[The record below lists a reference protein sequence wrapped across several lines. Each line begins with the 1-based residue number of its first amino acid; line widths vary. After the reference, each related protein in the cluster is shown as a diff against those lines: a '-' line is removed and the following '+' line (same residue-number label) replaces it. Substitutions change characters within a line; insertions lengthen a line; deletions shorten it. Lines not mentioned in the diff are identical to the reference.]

1 MTNLLKRGFGSFT
14 AIVGVLLILAA
25 LWLTLSNIHTDNA
38 AGAQNTIL
46 LTRIADSVPERE
58 EVPEGNGWSVLPR
71 LKLVN
76 DPAMPTVEIEGNPY
90 IGVLAIPSLGL
101 ELSVMDTCD
110 DETVDTAPGRFAGTA
125 YENGFVIG
133 GHNYVSHLGKI
144 DRLREG
150 DTVIFTDLEG
160 NAFTYKV
167 VGTEILEGWEAD
179 ELRSDE
185 QGRRHGDPRG
195 MGSRRAAQRRM
206 GTLPVHVHAP
216 GKPED
221 HGALLK
227 GRIAPDTVSQ
237 VEEGTCGNT
246 VE

>member
-1 MTNLLKRGFGSFT
+1 MTNLLKRGFGSIT

-38 AGAQNTIL
+38 AGERNTIL
-46 LTRIADSVPERE
+46 LTRIAASVPQKEA
-58 EVPEGNGWSVLPR
+58 VPEGNDWSVLPK
-71 LKLVN
+71 LKVVKE
-76 DPAMPTVEIEGNPY
+76 PEMPTVEIEGNPY

-185 QGRRHGDPRG
+185 WGLSLFTCTLRGNRRITVRCLKEE
-195 MGSRRAAQRRM
+195 SRPA
-206 GTLPVHVHAP
+206 G
-216 GKPED
+216 
-221 HGALLK
+221 
-227 GRIAPDTVSQ
+227 
-237 VEEGTCGNT
+237 
-246 VE
+246 

>member
-38 AGAQNTIL
+38 AGERNTIL
-46 LTRIADSVPERE
+46 LTRIAASVPQKEA
-58 EVPEGNGWSVLPR
+58 VPEGNDWSVLPK
-71 LKLVN
+71 LKVVKE
-76 DPAMPTVEIEGNPY
+76 PEMPTVEIEGNPY

-125 YENGFVIG
+125 YD
-133 GHNYVSHLGKI
+133 YVSHLGKI

-185 QGRRHGDPRG
+185 WGLSLFTCTLRGNRRITVRCLKEE
-195 MGSRRAAQRRM
+195 SRPA
-206 GTLPVHVHAP
+206 G
-216 GKPED
+216 
-221 HGALLK
+221 
-227 GRIAPDTVSQ
+227 
-237 VEEGTCGNT
+237 
-246 VE
+246 